1 MAALPGKLSL
11 SLGQTLK
18 TSATASSNFHSRA
31 RFNFHPVFVR
41 SRVDREVS
49 PFDQLIFAEAAVVD
63 VVMPAAKAPD
73 QPGDVGMQVHLHLA
87 LGPGPFD
94 GIKFLRA
101 AARNELGRDFV
112 LQEGVEQDGAP
123 AVFE

>member
-41 SRVDREVS
+41 RGVDADVGAA
-49 PFDQLIFAEAAVVD
+49 DQLIFAEAAVVD
-63 VVMPAAKAPD
+63 VVMPAVEAPD
-73 QPGDVGMQVHLHLA
+73 QPGDVRMPVDLHLGF
-87 LGPGPFD
+87 GPRPFD
-94 GIKFLRA
+94 RVKFLGA
-101 AARNELGRDFV
+101 TAGNELGRDFV